1 MVVGEK
7 ERETKLMIALAV
19 PFALAEKSQ
28 EEPGEDIALHTRC
41 VVGQFKVQVP
51 LAPCS
56 DGAGPQAWT

>member
-1 MVVGEK
+1 
-7 ERETKLMIALAV
+7 MIAPAV
-19 PFALAEKSQ
+19 PFALAEESQ

-41 VVGQFKVQVP
+41 VVGQFEVQVP